1 MDIRYKLVRSNRKS
15 IGLQVSAGE
24 VIVRAP
30 YFISSYQIEHFVAEH
45 EQWIIK
51 QLQKQAAAKSAAASV
66 KVMTPEQVSRLKKLA
81 KTIVPQK
88 IAYYAPLVGVSGRV
102 KNIQLRC
109 QKTRWGSCSST
120 GTICIN
126 YLLLLAPD
134 GVLDSVVVHELC
146 HLLEMNHSQKFY
158 YQVRRVYPEYDKH
171 QKWLKKNGAVLQA
184 MVPENLR

>member
-30 YFISSYQIEHFVAEH
+30 YFVSSYQIERFVAEH
-45 EQWIIK
+45 QQWIAK
-51 QLQKQAAAKSAAASV
+51 QLQKQAAVKSAAASV
-66 KVMTPEQVSRLKKLA
+66 KVMTPEQVNRLKKLA

-109 QKTRWGSCSST
+109 QKTRWGSCSSA

-158 YQVRRVYPEYDKH
+158 YHVRRVYPEYDKQ